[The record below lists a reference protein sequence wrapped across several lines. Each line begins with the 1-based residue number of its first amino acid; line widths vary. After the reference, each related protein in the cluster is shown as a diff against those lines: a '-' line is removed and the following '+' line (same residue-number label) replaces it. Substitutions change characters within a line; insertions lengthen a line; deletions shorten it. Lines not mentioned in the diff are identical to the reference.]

1 MPWSMSRVDDT
12 SGGQSVQ
19 RATEPASGW
28 SARYC
33 FDPSVFDDVPEAE
46 GDETVPVDGGPDSDA
61 VDDDSCFD
69 AVRWVASVR
78 TQAPLTSLQRD
89 LERLVGHTR
98 DEIAHVMERD
108 FTALMRLSEEA
119 AAPEDERSDAPY
131 STAVQRC
138 REKARLARSWLQQV
152 QRELQQDAEQLQAL
166 IARRTHTTQ
175 VRQCVEQLAHVG
187 VLLEQLERRLSD
199 AVETHSR
206 ASEGDDG
213 NASRASVARPGKV
226 SSASALPERSREYAQ
241 TQALLYAAHREMEAC
256 LAATN
261 IEALEAST
269 CTTVRAT
276 MQQQRQVL
284 QSCHARLVM
293 CLDRA
298 LDAAVT
304 RNAQGVPVT
313 WDAQRLE
320 QWVRAGVLGEQITE
334 CETLFRRTVV
344 QPLVAEA
351 VRRSVAEPSPS
362 PDATAATISQSAP
375 APRRVEAFAALLQD
389 ALGSLLVPMARL
401 ALQASAAAP
410 APMDLLVEAVWPQV
424 VADLSE
430 HLTEVFSCGIPDAF
444 RQCYAVGERVFHLL
458 LRAQPSAEAQQRLR
472 QHPLSGEYFRRW
484 NLQLYAQLRF
494 QEVASD
500 LEAVFQAAPLNVRCA
515 EAQEAARMLR
525 CLQAEDDDDDD
536 DDDGAA
542 DALGLW
548 RRRTRL
554 QALQSLA
561 LWLTLRRLW
570 SKSVLLAPLLS
581 RWLRLSWQCL
591 RRYASWLENGLD
603 GGGSFSPLECALIHH
618 DVQRLRTAVPDEV
631 ARQWQACLESLPPE
645 VRSDAQTRLAPMR
658 VQHLLQTAVE
668 SLAEAYAHR
677 LQSAVLERLAF
688 ECIERLQPLRG
699 ILATYRMVSSKPPP
713 TQPSRFI
720 HTVWQPLDA
729 FLAEWEA
736 IDSGEG
742 EAASDA
748 EGRRRRAW
756 AAPVIERV
764 VRAYLQMGQEVLES
778 VRRAQDALRRLQ
790 VHDEE
795 QQQQRQQQ
803 QGQQADVLAGTSDE
817 SKIERQM
824 ALDIEWL
831 ARRARYEKYG
841 GVQVAAMLEAE
852 ATDNMAAEWIARLQ
866 ALAVD
871 ESTLSKTNS

>member
-1 MPWSMSRVDDT
+1 M
-12 SGGQSVQ
+12 Q
-19 RATEPASGW
+19 RATESASAW
-28 SARYC
+28 RARYC
-33 FDPSVFDDVPEAE
+33 FDPSVFDDVPETE
-46 GDETVPVDGGPDSDA
+46 RDEAVLVDGASDGDA
-61 VDDDSCFD
+61 FEDDTCFD

-89 LERLVGHTR
+89 LERLVEHTR
-98 DEIAHVMERD
+98 DAIAHVMERD
-108 FTALMRLSEEA
+108 FTALMRLSDEA
-119 AAPEDERSDAPY
+119 AAPEDDRLDAPY

-166 IARRTHTTQ
+166 IARRRRTTQ
-175 VRQCVEQLAHVG
+175 VRQCVERLAHVG
-187 VLLEQLERRLSD
+187 VLLEQLERRLPD

-206 ASEGDDG
+206 ANEGDDG
-213 NASRASVARPGKV
+213 NATRASVARPGKA

-241 TQALLYAAHREMEAC
+241 TQTLLHAAHREMEAC
-256 LAATN
+256 LAATD
-261 IEALEAST
+261 IETLDAST
-269 CTTVRAT
+269 RTTVRAT

-284 QSCHARLVM
+284 QRCRARLVTH
-293 CLDRA
+293 LDRA

-304 RNAQGVPVT
+304 RNAEGVPMA
-313 WDAQRLE
+313 WDTQRLQ
-320 QWVRAGVLGEQITE
+320 QWVRAGVLSEQIAE

-351 VRRSVAEPSPS
+351 VWRSVAEPSS
-362 PDATAATISQSAP
+362 SSNATAATTSQSAP
-375 APRRVEAFAALLQD
+375 APRRLAAFAALLQD
-389 ALGSLLVPMARL
+389 ALDSFLVPMTRL

-458 LRAQPSAEAQQRLR
+458 LQAQPSAEAQQRLR

-494 QEVASD
+494 QEVATD
-500 LEAVFQAAPLNVRCA
+500 LEAVFQAAPLRVRCA
-515 EAQEAARMLR
+515 EAQDAARTLR
-525 CLQAEDDDDDD
+525 CLHTED
-536 DDDGAA
+536 DDDGAT
-542 DALGLW
+542 DALELW

-561 LWLTLRRLW
+561 LWFTLRRLW
-570 SKSVLLAPLLS
+570 SESVLLAPLLS

-591 RRYASWLENGLD
+591 RRYASWLENGLAD
-603 GGGSFSPLECALIHH
+603 DGSFSPLECALIHH

-645 VRSDAQTRLAPMR
+645 VRSAAQTRLAPTR

-668 SLAEAYAHR
+668 SLAEAYTHR
-677 LQSAVLERLAF
+677 LQSAVQERLAS

-729 FLAEWEA
+729 FLAAEWEA
-736 IDSGEG
+736 IDGGQG
-742 EAASDA
+742 EAVSDA
-748 EGRRRRAW
+748 EGRRRAW
-756 AAPVIERV
+756 AASVIERV
-764 VRAYLQMGQEVLES
+764 VRAYLQMGREVLES
-778 VRRAQDALRRLQ
+778 VRRAEDALRRLR
-790 VHDEE
+790 VHNDE
-795 QQQQRQQQ
+795 QQQQQQQQQ
-803 QGQQADVLAGTSDE
+803 QGRQADVLAGASDE

-824 ALDIEWL
+824 ALDIAWL
-831 ARRARYEKYG
+831 ARRARCEKYG
-841 GVQVAAMLEAE
+841 GVQVAAMLNAE
-852 ATDNMAAEWIARLQ
+852 ATDNMTAEWIARLQ

-871 ESTLSKTNS
+871 ERTLSETNS